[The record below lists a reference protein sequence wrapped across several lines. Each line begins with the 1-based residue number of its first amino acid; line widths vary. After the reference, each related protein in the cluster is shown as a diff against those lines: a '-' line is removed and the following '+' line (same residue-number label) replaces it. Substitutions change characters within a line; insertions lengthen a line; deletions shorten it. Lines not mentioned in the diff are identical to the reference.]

1 MKTQIASASKT
12 IHAPAEVI
20 YNVIADFRNL
30 HPRILP
36 RQYFQ
41 SPEVEEGGFGEGTV
55 TRFQMS
61 LLGQTQNFRT
71 RITEPEPGRVLVET
85 DINTGTPTTFTVSP
99 LTGEARTQVTISTE
113 LKNRGAVE
121 AFIANWMLSKVY
133 RAELELLAQLAEE
146 QTMTKPASVKT
157 I

>member
-1 MKTQIASASKT
+1 MHPHPKPSMRLRKSFTTSSRIFATSTRASCPGNTSNRRRWRK
-12 IHAPAEVI
+12 
-20 YNVIADFRNL
+20 ADSAR
-30 HPRILP
+30 
-36 RQYFQ
+36 
-41 SPEVEEGGFGEGTV
+41 GTV